1 MIISPC
7 ISICKTDPTTG
18 YCYGCGRNIE
28 EKKTWKLEETT
39 DDWKSNNLEEIKKRL
54 SGWQLDSF
62 NESYEYK
69 ISNGMSLFKKNL
81 KNE

>member
-1 MIISPC
+1 MIVSPC

-18 YCYGCGRNIE
+18 YCYGCGRNND
-28 EKKTWKLEETT
+28 EKKIWKSEETT
-39 DDWKSNNLEEIKKRL
+39 DDWKKTNLETIRKRL
-54 SGWQLDSF
+54 SGWQLESF
-62 NESYEYK
+62 NESYEHK